1 MKYILMA
8 ALCCSL
14 LTTKLQAQ
22 TPVVFTLEEC
32 VQSAISHNKKV
43 KVAQLD
49 IDASNTAAQGGR
61 LNALPDI
68 QGSVIGA
75 YIGKPLN
82 NIFPEVVGGA
92 SVSIIQP
99 IYTGGKIALGNKLL
113 NKAVDIAQEQKLLTD
128 ADITLDVEKAY
139 WTVVQLKQKVILSE
153 KFEQLVSV
161 FYQDLNDAY
170 EAGLSYKNDLL
181 RLGVAH
187 NEALLNIRKAK
198 DGVIMSKLALSQLIG
213 QSGNTDYDVSDS
225 LNKMYRLHHELRVK
239 QELIKRPELRMLEMA
254 LDAQALERKMIK
266 SELLPT
272 VGLLGMGSLSIG
284 KNVDFTT
291 SNNTFATYLGVLNVS
306 IPIFDWGR
314 NAKKVKEHD
323 LKTQITRL
331 RLEEAKEFV
340 DLEIQQAWLTLGQS
354 IKQIELA
361 EQSLQQAEENLKLAQ
376 DRFEAGTIVAKDVQE
391 AQVLWQQAYSNVIDA
406 KVLFNINEA
415 IFKRTIGRKNC

>member
-1 MKYILMA
+1 MA

-43 KVAQLD
+43 KVAQLN

-68 QGSVIGA
+68 QGSVMGA

-82 NIFPEVVGGA
+82 TIFPEVVGGA

-99 IYTGGKIALGNKLL
+99 IYTGGKITLGNKLL
-113 NKAVDIAQEQKLLTD
+113 SKAVEIAQEQKELTD
-128 ADITLDVEKAY
+128 SDVSLAVEKAY
-139 WTVVQLKQKVILSE
+139 WTVVQLKQKVILAE
-153 KFEQLVSV
+153 KFEQLVSA
-161 FYQDLNDAY
+161 FYADLVNAY
-170 EAGLSYKNDLL
+170 DAGLSYKNDLL
-181 RLGVAH
+181 RLSVAR
-187 NEALLNIRKAK
+187 NEATLNIRKAK
-198 DGVIMSKLALSQLIG
+198 DGVVLSKLVLAQLIG
-213 QSGNTDYDVSDS
+213 QSGNTDYDVSDNLIGIYTTS
-225 LNKMYRLHHELRVK
+225 DNVGHH
-239 QELIKRPELRMLEMA
+239 QELITRPELRLLEKA
-254 LDAQALERKMIK
+254 IEAHGIERKMIK

-272 VGLLGMGSLSIG
+272 VGLLGMGSFSAG

-291 SNNTFATYLGVLNVS
+291 GNNTFATYLGVLNVS

-323 LKTQITRL
+323 IKTQAVKL
-331 RLEEAKEFV
+331 QLEEAKEFI
-340 DLEIQQAWLTLGQS
+340 DLEIQQAWLSLGQS
-354 IKQIELA
+354 AKQIELA
-361 EQSLQQAEENLKLAQ
+361 ELSLNQAAENLKLAQ

-406 KVLFNINEA
+406 KTMHNINEA
-415 IFKRTIGRKNC
+415 NFKRAKGR